1 MDEFAKIEEKMG
13 NSSKYLPIATIF
25 IQLVFLTTLVLFDH
39 GITEII
45 LTTAV
50 STLLIIGCQKMLY
63 PKPKRVYQPFKN
75 LIEKWENIAKRLK
88 VNFENMVADLSAIEI
103 VVKKHNES
111 LQEIDGSLL
120 VMQELLK
127 TNIEIFG
134 EITKAVTDSSVEG
147 KDIIKEMTNTM
158 DTLSTTGVQ
167 LQNVSEIFDSISS
180 ETKVINEIVFKTQLL
195 SFNAFLE
202 AARAGQHGSGFVVVA
217 EEIGSLAKNSGK
229 AAEEISGLLSN
240 SLDSVDSILG
250 NTKSGINKVRT
261 TNSQATSI
269 FEKIVSNTSDYLR
282 AITDAS
288 EDNLSGVNDAI
299 SITSQMRQT
308 LKKTNEMA
316 LTTKTLSNTI
326 REDCKELED
335 SIMPFAVLFHEA
347 KTAAQESK
355 NEDKNIKTIGKKKSL
370 ISDDEIIDNPRN
382 KAG

>member
-1 MDEFAKIEEKMG
+1 MDDLAKIEEKLG
-13 NSSKYLPIATIF
+13 NSSKYLPILTIF

-39 GITEII
+39 GIAEII
-45 LTTAV
+45 ITTAV
-50 STLLIIGCQKMLY
+50 STALIIACQKMLY
-63 PKPKRVYQPFKN
+63 PKPKRVYEPFKN
-75 LIEKWENIAKRLK
+75 LIDKWENLAKRLK
-88 VNFENMVADLSAIEI
+88 INFENMIADLAAIEI

-111 LQEIDGSLL
+111 LQEIDGSLM

-134 EITKAVTDSSVEG
+134 EITKAVTDSSIEG
-147 KDIIKEMTNTM
+147 KDVIKQMTNTM

-240 SLDSVDSILG
+240 SLESVDSILG
-250 NTKSGINKVRT
+250 NTKTGINKVRT
-261 TNSQATSI
+261 TNSNATGI
-269 FEKIVSNTSDYLR
+269 FEKIVSNTSDYLK

-308 LKKTNEMA
+308 LKKTNDMA
-316 LTTKTLSNTI
+316 LTTKSLSNTI

-335 SIMPFAVLFHEA
+335 SISPFTLLFHEA
-347 KTAAQESK
+347 ENLESEAKGNK
-355 NEDKNIKTIGKKKSL
+355 NLKSFSKKKTPSA
-370 ISDDEIIDNPRN
+370 DDEIIDNTID